1 MWEKIPLKNLPCY
14 QSKAWNKKRNVVPFM
29 SSGFKKSS
37 IALFCFLF
45 LFVQYILG
53 TKMVFPG
60 LKKPQDHA
68 DLISYLK
75 QSTAS

>member
-1 MWEKIPLKNLPCY
+1 MCVIE
-14 QSKAWNKKRNVVPFM
+14 
-29 SSGFKKSS
+29 FKCLVLAF
-37 IALFCFLF
+37 IIDFVC
-45 LFVQYILG
+45 LFVQYIPG

-60 LKKPQDHA
+60 LKKPQDRA

>member
-1 MWEKIPLKNLPCY
+1 
-14 QSKAWNKKRNVVPFM
+14 M
-29 SSGFKKSS
+29 SLGFKKSS

-60 LKKPQDHA
+60 LKKPQDRG
-68 DLISYLK
+68 DEEDNSINNMREVENSLEG
-75 QSTAS
+75 